1 MSAQATAA
9 VGTDRHDSCHD
20 GSLRWSY
27 TDFKHSFD
35 ACLASDSRACYN
47 SYRRSIEQRFDGGDE
62 VARLEESMSA
72 VAWGLDQRVPAQ
84 PEDRSLAVGRRVA
97 PGRPDSIRA
106 TPPAP
111 VTAAVPRL
119 KEPGFF
125 GSAPDGARY
134 SAAPRPK
141 EATFVAALD
150 GAEYS
155 AVPRLREAAVLGSSR
170 LARRSRV
177 ALVVTALV
185 FAGAMSWSSLGY
197 ADAAEPARVV
207 VVPAGGSLS
216 EVAAAE
222 LPDVPLGEAIVAIQ
236 LANRMNGAQ
245 VHAGQELMIPPAP

>member
-1 MSAQATAA
+1 
-9 VGTDRHDSCHD
+9 
-20 GSLRWSY
+20 
-27 TDFKHSFD
+27 
-35 ACLASDSRACYN
+35 
-47 SYRRSIEQRFDGGDE
+47 
-62 VARLEESMSA
+62 MSA

-84 PEDRSLAVGRRVA
+84 PEERSLAVGRRVA
-97 PGRPDSIRA
+97 PGRPDSVRA

-111 VTAAVPRL
+111 VTAAVPRP
-119 KEPGFF
+119 KEAAF
-125 GSAPDGARY
+125 AAVLDGAKY
-134 SAAPRPK
+134 SAVPRPK
-141 EATFVAALD
+141 EAAFAAVLD
-150 GAEYS
+150 GAKYSAVPRPKEAAFAAVLDGAKYS
-155 AVPRLREAAVLGSSR
+155 AVPRLRGAAVLGSSR